1 MLIARGHARERAKW
15 WLDIVASNSTSWD
28 VRVREFAEDS
38 LTDLLLAIS
47 RESQDEEPFAEEN
60 GQVASAPTTTCEGEA

>member
-15 WLDIVASNSTSWD
+15 WLDMFSASSGWD